1 MRSLL
6 SLKRV
11 GWGVILILFIS
22 LVGCSDE
29 GDLSQARTV
38 CKVSF
43 YHKTSQRLDTLST
56 LTVKAIGADSV
67 FLQNK
72 SASSVSLPLKYVGDS
87 TQFQLTLAGQ
97 TPDTLT
103 IKHKNTPHFISMDAG
118 YAMYYE
124 LTAVTAT
131 RHSISDILLYSSTIN
146 TYEQE
151 NIRVYYPE

>member
-1 MRSLL
+1 MGWALL
-6 SLKRV
+6 
-11 GWGVILILFIS
+11 GVLLIL
-22 LVGCSDE
+22 LTGCNED

-38 CKVSF
+38 CKISF
-43 YHKTSQRLDTLST
+43 YNQTSQRLDTLSN
-56 LTVKAIGADSV
+56 LTVKAIGADSI
-67 FLQNK
+67 FLQNV
-72 SASSVSLPLKYVGDS
+72 SASSVSVPLKYVGDS
-87 TQFQLTLAGQ
+87 TQFQLTLTGQ

-131 RHSISDILLYSSTIN
+131 RHSISDILLYNSTIN

-151 NIRVYYPE
+151 NIRIYYPD

>member
-1 MRSLL
+1 MRLYLRLKQMGWLL
-6 SLKRV
+6 
-11 GWGVILILFIS
+11 GGALFIS
-22 LVGCSDE
+22 LTACSDD
-29 GDLSQARTV
+29 GDLSQARTT

-43 YHKTSQRLDTLST
+43 YHKTSQRVDTLST

-67 FLQNK
+67 FLQNT

-87 TQFQLTLAGQ
+87 TQFELTLTGQ

-124 LTAVTAT
+124 LTAVVAT
-131 RHSISDILLYSSTIN
+131 RHSISDILLYNSTIN

-151 NIRVYYPE
+151 NIRIYYPN

>member
-1 MRSLL
+1 MKFYS
-6 SLKRV
+6 SLKQI
-11 GWGVILILFIS
+11 GWMLFGALLIS
-22 LVGCSDE
+22 LTGCSDD
-29 GDLSQARTV
+29 GDLSQARTA

-43 YHKTSQRLDTLST
+43 YHETSQRLDTLST
-56 LTVKAIGADSV
+56 LTVKAIGADSI
-67 FLQNK
+67 FLQNT

-87 TQFQLTLAGQ
+87 TQFEFTLRGQ

-103 IKHKNTPHFISMDAG
+103 IKHKNTPHFINMDAG

-131 RHSISDILLYSSTIN
+131 RHSISDILLYNSTIN

-151 NIRVYYPE
+151 NIRIYYPN